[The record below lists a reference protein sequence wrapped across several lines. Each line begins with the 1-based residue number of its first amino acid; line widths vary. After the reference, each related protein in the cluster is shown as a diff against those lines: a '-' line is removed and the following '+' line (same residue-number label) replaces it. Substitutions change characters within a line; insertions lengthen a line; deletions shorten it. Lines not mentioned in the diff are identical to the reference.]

1 MSLSAQAES
10 RKEKLARMRALREG
24 KKVDPVEAE
33 VATREEKPTFKE
45 RNFDLE
51 TESTKLGYDANPTEG
66 QETVELLG
74 AEEEARTI
82 QELMEKN
89 QSAVDYLKLQPK
101 RANWDLKR
109 DLQED
114 LDQLDRE
121 TDQAIDVLVRERI
134 RKATG
139 EETEG

>member
-1 MSLSAQAES
+1 M
-10 RKEKLARMRALREG
+10 
-24 KKVDPVEAE
+24 
-33 VATREEKPTFKE
+33 
-45 RNFDLE
+45 E
-51 TESTKLGYDANPTEG
+51 TESTKLGYDSNPTEG

-82 QELMEKN
+82 QELMEKH

-121 TDQAIDVLVRERI
+121 TDQAIDALVRERI
-134 RKATG
+134 RKAT
-139 EETEG
+139 ETEE

>member
-1 MSLSAQAES
+1 MS
-10 RKEKLARMRALREG
+10 R
-24 KKVDPVEAE
+24 
-33 VATREEKPTFKE
+33 TRWWNTRTKNNWGGQGPSHSTNNRFKE

-89 QSAVDYLKLQPK
+89 QSAVDYFKLQPK

-121 TDQAIDVLVRERI
+121 TDKAIDALVRERI

-139 EETEG
+139 DIEDQEEEK